1 MRYSS
6 TILFAASAVLV
17 LAAPTPLNINMGAYS
32 PALVVGDGAI
42 GFKDGT
48 ASVAN
53 LMNTLQG
60 AATSGTTTGGTTKAA
75 EVAPAAVAAAP
86 AAASSSAA
94 TQAEATTLQQGM
106 GKSVALPV
114 VTHSEA
120 EDISDEELEALEATV
135 EDRRRSI
142 DTDANH
148 LAALARD
155 IEGEEDS
162 EKRDIAAAD
171 GKQVEKR
178 QNAGFAAALAFAT
191 GALKTSPE
199 VQLGTGEGGSGVGII
214 QKPAGAT
221 TNGTTKAA

>member
-75 EVAPAAVAAAP
+75 EAAPAAVVAAP
-86 AAASSSAA
+86 AASSSPA

-114 VTHSEA
+114 VTRSEA
-120 EDISDEELEALEATV
+120 EDISDDELEALEATV

-142 DTDANH
+142 NTDASH

-162 EKRDIAAAD
+162 EKRDISAAD